1 MTTLPSA
8 RLFFRVLAAS
18 AGASVALIAA
28 PVPADARIVCRNDM
42 QRVAGNYISTPYC
55 QDEYVARVAREYG
68 MKASAARVRD
78 NPNYKREVC
87 RLIGNDIRVSEFC
100 MNENPRVRGRAF

>member
-1 MTTLPSA
+1 MTQKQSIIRRVCALGA
-8 RLFFRVLAAS
+8 GVAAAVLAAPHS
-18 AGASVALIAA
+18 
-28 PVPADARIVCRNDM
+28 ADARIVCRNDS
-42 QRVAGNYISTPYC
+42 QLVAGSYISTPYC
-55 QDEYVARVAREYG
+55 QDAYIARVAREYG

-100 MNENPRVRGRAF
+100 MNENPRVRGRAY